1 MALADHAPV
10 GNAAFFENGN
20 IQTSWQ
26 TASNE
31 LALLKYV
38 HEHPSIATIR
48 GNPAALASV
57 IEEFESKTSRGL
69 MTIGPTKRDH
79 IINLFAAAAGTS
91 NDGSIVFLEFG
102 AYVGYSAVALGAAL
116 RDHNPGRKVSYFSFE
131 KSPLMAAITS
141 SFVELAGL
149 KDVVHVKVGPA
160 SESVTRL
167 AAEGTL
173 AKGSIDFMLID
184 HWSNL
189 YIPDL
194 QLCEHLGLLKK
205 GSVVLADNILF
216 PGAPDYL
223 SYVQRG
229 TAEKSAQGLGYD
241 TQTPDFVMSRG
252 QRDQLAVSTVV

>member
-1 MALADHAPV
+1 MAFSDHAPV
-10 GNAAFFENGN
+10 GTAGFFDISD

-48 GNPAALASV
+48 GNPAALAAV
-57 IEEFESKTSRGL
+57 IEEFEVNTTRGL
-69 MTIGPTKRDH
+69 MTIGPKKRDH

-91 NDGSIVFLEFG
+91 NDSSIVFLEFG

-149 KDVVHVKVGPA
+149 KDVIHVNVGPA

-167 AAEGTL
+167 AADGTL

-189 YIPDL
+189 YISDL
-194 QLCEHLGLLKK
+194 QICEALGLLKP
-205 GSVVLADNILF
+205 GTVVLADNILF

-223 SYVQRG
+223 AYVQRG
-229 TAEKSAQGLGYD
+229 TAEKSTQGLRYE

-252 QRDQLAVSTVV
+252 QV